1 MTKENYHLL
10 NQNELNVKAKFY
22 KYEEIPTN
30 RDIFIISGFQLKEF
44 EKQWQYY
51 FAGENIELVHPNN
64 FINYKVG
71 YIQKVFNNSLEI
83 NIGLNT
89 SIRFHGASRILPS
102 SKVIA
107 CVEFTSIGDKPYLIV
122 DGEWFEENEK
132 AIFSS
137 YALIDASGMRNLLE
151 QIGTINET
159 QINNFKNMINHI
171 ASEYKEYFFLTYA
184 DSVIIKSNWTPKE
197 KDYDK
202 TYQPETLLNVIKK
215 IFTSFKS
222 AFDLDAY
229 AIITQGA
236 NQVMGNSNFEISL
249 QKNHIFFS
257 SLGAHFAELFE
268 IDSVVRK
275 NIKKEIHSRKNLY
288 LSNSFFFT
296 LRFRKYEQQ
305 SKLKESI
312 INYFSDKQVSFEH
325 AYLPIN
331 LDEISEYLIF
341 ND

>member
-1 MTKENYHLL
+1 MLS
-10 NQNELNVKAKFY
+10 QNELNVEAKFY

-51 FAGENIELVHPNN
+51 LSDENMELTHPNN

-71 YIQKVFNNSLEI
+71 YVQKAFDNSLEI

-102 SKVIA
+102 SKVMA
-107 CVEFTSIGDKPYLIV
+107 CIEFTSIGDNPYLIV

-137 YALIDASGMRNLLE
+137 YAMVDAIGMKNLLE
-151 QIGTINET
+151 QIGTINQS
-159 QINNFKNMINHI
+159 QIKNFKDMINHI

-184 DSVIIKSNWTPKE
+184 DSVIIKSNWIPKGKE
-197 KDYDK
+197 YFQ
-202 TYQPETLLNVIKK
+202 TYQPEILLKIINK
-215 IFTSFKS
+215 IFDSFKS
-222 AFDLDAY
+222 TFKLDAY
-229 AIITQGA
+229 AVITQGV
-236 NQVMGNSNFEISL
+236 NQVIGDSNFEIST
-249 QKNHIFFS
+249 QKNHIFFN

-268 IDSVVRK
+268 IDRVVRQ
-275 NIKKEIHSRKNLY
+275 NIKKGIHTRKNLY
-288 LSNSFFFT
+288 LSKSFFLT
-296 LRFRKYEQQ
+296 LQFQKYEQKN
-305 SKLKESI
+305 KLKENIVSYSS
-312 INYFSDKQVSFEH
+312 NKQVSFEH

-331 LDEISEYLIF
+331 MEEISEEHGKGSALVS
-341 ND
+341 